1 MSDALDRK
9 VAARRQA
16 ALVASLR
23 RISQAPPPS
32 ANGNGAPDAEE
43 HCDVCGKGIPAEH
56 RHLLH
61 LTERYILCVC
71 ESCLAI
77 RGGDGDY
84 RPTGTRTV
92 WLEDFTLPD
101 ELWATF
107 AIPIGLAFFLISSSV
122 GSVVAM
128 YPSPAG
134 ATESE
139 LELEAWQ
146 ALVDQ
151 NPELVLEPDAEAL
164 VVNRTTEP
172 HQHAIAPIDECYRLV
187 GMVKTSWEGI
197 SGGRGPEE
205 AIASFFDELQ
215 AKAVAA

>member
-1 MSDALDRK
+1 VSEALDRR

-16 ALVASLR
+16 DLVAGLR
-23 RISQAPPPS
+23 RISQTAPVT
-32 ANGNGAPDAEE
+32 ANGGAAEADE

-61 LTERYILCVC
+61 LTERYILCAC
-71 ESCLAI
+71 ESCVAI

-92 WLEDFTLPD
+92 WLEDFTFPD

-139 LELEAWQ
+139 LELGAWQ
-146 ALVDQ
+146 ELVEH

-164 VVNRTTEP
+164 VVNRTADP

-187 GMVKTSWEGI
+187 GLVKTSWEGI
-197 SGGRGPEE
+197 SGGQGPEE
-205 AIASFFDELQ
+205 AIASFFGELQ